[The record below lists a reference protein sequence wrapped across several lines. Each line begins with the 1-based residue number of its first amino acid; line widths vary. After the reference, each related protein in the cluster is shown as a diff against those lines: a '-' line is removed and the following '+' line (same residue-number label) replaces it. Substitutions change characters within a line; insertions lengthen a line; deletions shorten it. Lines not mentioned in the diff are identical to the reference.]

1 LRELALR
8 ASALPFAAE
17 ITCEVV
23 TVVIDGARIVHDG
36 PRGNVKAVLTRTA
49 TEGPELDMVRAFVER
64 GFGKARPQTQISVF
78 CEPLLETGY
87 PDVVVVHWQRCRAE
101 AWPAARADLT
111 ADDVKLL
118 HFLTGARCVLRE
130 EFPRHRAR
138 SLERLAA
145 AGVVTISGRSI
156 RCRPLREIFAVS
168 RIVALEA
175 KISDWR
181 KGLHQA
187 FLNTW
192 FASESFL
199 LLPHAPE
206 RSQVMAEARRV
217 GVGVVDATQR
227 LTAPHIAARRDRL
240 PQSYAS
246 WLFNEWVWRGFGTQ
260 IA

>member
-1 LRELALR
+1 M
-8 ASALPFAAE
+8 
-17 ITCEVV
+17 
-23 TVVIDGARIVHDG
+23 
-36 PRGNVKAVLTRTA
+36 LTRTA
-49 TEGPELDMVRAFVER
+49 TQGPELDVVRAFLER
-64 GFGKARPQTQISVF
+64 GVGKGRSDAQVLVF

-87 PDVVVVHWQRCRAE
+87 PDIVVVHWHRCRAE
-101 AWPAARADLT
+101 AWPAARAELT
-111 ADDVKLL
+111 PDDVKLL
-118 HFLTGARCVLRE
+118 HFLTNARCLLRAE
-130 EFPRHRAR
+130 LPGRRAR
-138 SLERLAA
+138 SLDRLAA
-145 AGVVTISGRSI
+145 AGVVTISSRWI

-168 RIVALEA
+168 RIIALEA

-227 LTAPHIAARRDRL
+227 LSAPHIAARRDRL